1 MQEISR
7 RGETGGQRPRAAG
20 PHLGALIVGLAVGA
34 FFGGTTAQATEPQQP
49 IRFLEQADPGGGVLK
64 QTANELS
71 VVIGIDPNEVSNVTA
86 TRVLYSKGRPASKS
100 KAPLEFERQKESAA
114 EDGEPGAVAVLPLR
128 ADTLRKMDDGIYAQ
142 KIVVTGALKGDKEA
156 VRPIEV
162 ERWVYFRV
170 AKGKMIPVSL
180 TQYSRFV
187 GRSEPAVGPE
197 GQTVLVEQ
205 GAAAEDAAGAQQT
218 QEFKPMPESF
228 DQPLGRT
235 GGGASERP
243 DEERQDRQKADM
255 SEANED

>member
-7 RGETGGQRPRAAG
+7 RGEAGGQRPRAAG

-49 IRFLEQADPGGGVLK
+49 IRFLEQADPGRGVLK
-64 QTANELS
+64 QTDNKLS
-71 VVIGIDPNEVSNVTA
+71 VVIGIDPNEVGNVTA
-86 TRVLYSKGRPASKS
+86 THVLYSKGRPVSKS
-100 KAPLEFERQKESAA
+100 KAPLEFERQEAA
-114 EDGEPGAVAVLPLR
+114 TDDEGPGAVAILPLR
-128 ADTLRKMDDGIYAQ
+128 TDTRTKMDDGVYAQ
-142 KIVVTGALKGDKEA
+142 KIIVTGALKGDKET

-170 AKGKMIPVSL
+170 AKGKLTPASL
-180 TQYSRFV
+180 TQYSRFIE
-187 GRSEPAVGPE
+187 RPEPAVGPE

-235 GGGASERP
+235 GEGASERLN
-243 DEERQDRQKADM
+243 EERQYRQKADM